1 MSIESS
7 DGTPAASYCYD
18 AWGKILASTGE
29 LAELNPLRYRGY
41 VYDQETGFY
50 YLQSRYYDPAI
61 GRFINADSMVNVRS
75 ALSSNLFAYCL
86 NNPSSMSDDTGN
98 LPFFAITAAIGAAVG
113 AVFGG
118 VVAAR
123 SDSNIIAGIGLGAA
137 AGALIGTGAGIA
149 AGVALAGSITA
160 STGAV
165 MAGGSALSAA
175 IGSGG
180 LSAGVSYVTN
190 NLSQASNGAATA
202 AQVSESH
209 MQQVYRQGQAGEQA
223 ANIVKNT
230 MRIPDGL
237 DVVNKILTEV
247 KNYSGTLSYT
257 RQLRDFVAWSQAN
270 GYTMHLVTSAKSFS
284 GPLQAVI
291 DSGIIQVIPLR

>member
-1 MSIESS
+1 MSVESS

-18 AWGKILASTGE
+18 AWGKILSSSGD

-61 GRFINADSMVNVRS
+61 GRFINADSMVNVQS

-123 SDSNIIAGIGLGAA
+123 SGSNIIAGIGLGAA

-165 MAGGSALSAA
+165 MAGGSALAAA

-180 LSAGVSYVTN
+180 LRAGVS

-230 MRIPDGL
+230 MRIPSLSGTAAYRIPDGL

-257 RQLRDFVAWSQAN
+257 RQLRDFIAWSQAN
-270 GYTMHLVTSAKSFS
+270 GYTMHLVTSA
-284 GPLQAVI
+284 
-291 DSGIIQVIPLR
+291 

>member
-41 VYDQETGFY
+41 VCDQETGFY

-75 ALSSNLFAYCL
+75 ALSSILFAYCL

-180 LSAGVSYVTN
+180 LRAGVS

-223 ANIVKNT
+223 ANIVKNAVHIPSLSGT
-230 MRIPDGL
+230 AAYRIPDGL
-237 DVVNKILTEV
+237 DVVNEVLAEV

-270 GYTMHLVTSAKSFS
+270 GYTMHLVTSA
-284 GPLQAVI
+284 
-291 DSGIIQVIPLR
+291 

>member
-41 VYDQETGFY
+41 VCDQETGFY

-75 ALSSNLFAYCL
+75 ALSSILFAYCL

-180 LSAGVSYVTN
+180 LRAGVS

-230 MRIPDGL
+230 MRIPSLSGTAAYRIPDGL

-270 GYTMHLVTSAKSFS
+270 GYTMHLVTSA
-284 GPLQAVI
+284 
-291 DSGIIQVIPLR
+291 

>member
-1 MSIESS
+1 MQ
-7 DGTPAASYCYD
+7 GAHYYYD

-123 SDSNIIAGIGLGAA
+123 SGSNIIAGIGLGAA

-165 MAGGSALSAA
+165 MAGGSALAAA

-180 LSAGVSYVTN
+180 LRAGVS

-223 ANIVKNT
+223 ANIVK
-230 MRIPDGL
+230 
-237 DVVNKILTEV
+237 
-247 KNYSGTLSYT
+247 KNYAYSIVIWHSCLSYS
-257 RQLRDFVAWSQAN
+257 RW
-270 GYTMHLVTSAKSFS
+270 
-284 GPLQAVI
+284 P
-291 DSGIIQVIPLR
+291 

>member
-1 MSIESS
+1 M
-7 DGTPAASYCYD
+7 
-18 AWGKILASTGE
+18 
-29 LAELNPLRYRGY
+29 RYRGY

-123 SDSNIIAGIGLGAA
+123 SGSNIIAGIGLGAA

-165 MAGGSALSAA
+165 MAGGSALAAA

-223 ANIVKNT
+223 ANIVKKT
-230 MRIPDGL
+230 MRIPSLSGTAAYRIPDGL

>member
-1 MSIESS
+1 
-7 DGTPAASYCYD
+7 
-18 AWGKILASTGE
+18 
-29 LAELNPLRYRGY
+29 
-41 VYDQETGFY
+41 
-50 YLQSRYYDPAI
+50 
-61 GRFINADSMVNVRS
+61 MVNVRS

-123 SDSNIIAGIGLGAA
+123 SGSNIIAGIGLGAA

-165 MAGGSALSAA
+165 MAGGSALAAA

-180 LSAGVSYVTN
+180 LRAGVSNVTN

-223 ANIVKNT
+223 ANIVKKT
-230 MRIPDGL
+230 MRIPSLSGTAAYRIPDGL

-270 GYTMHLVTSAKSFS
+270 GYTMHLVTSA
-284 GPLQAVI
+284 
-291 DSGIIQVIPLR
+291 

>member
-1 MSIESS
+1 M
-7 DGTPAASYCYD
+7 
-18 AWGKILASTGE
+18 
-29 LAELNPLRYRGY
+29 RYRGY

-123 SDSNIIAGIGLGAA
+123 SGSNIIAGIGLGAA

-165 MAGGSALSAA
+165 MAGGSALAAA

-180 LSAGVSYVTN
+180 LRAGVS

-230 MRIPDGL
+230 MRIPSLSGTAAYRIPDGL

-270 GYTMHLVTSAKSFS
+270 GYTMHLVTSA
-284 GPLQAVI
+284 
-291 DSGIIQVIPLR
+291 

>member
-1 MSIESS
+1 MQ
-7 DGTPAASYCYD
+7 GAHYYYD

-123 SDSNIIAGIGLGAA
+123 SGSNIIAGIGLGAA

-165 MAGGSALSAA
+165 MASGSALAAA

-180 LSAGVSYVTN
+180 LRAGVS

-223 ANIVKNT
+223 ANIVKKT
-230 MRIPDGL
+230 MRIPSLSGTAAYRIPDGL

-257 RQLRDFVAWSQAN
+257 RQLRDFVAWSQTN
-270 GYTMHLVTSAKSFS
+270 GYTMHLVTSA
-284 GPLQAVI
+284 
-291 DSGIIQVIPLR
+291 

>member
-1 MSIESS
+1 M
-7 DGTPAASYCYD
+7 
-18 AWGKILASTGE
+18 
-29 LAELNPLRYRGY
+29 RYRGY

-98 LPFFAITAAIGAAVG
+98 LPFFAITAAIGAA
-113 AVFGG
+113 
-118 VVAAR
+118 
-123 SDSNIIAGIGLGAA
+123 

-165 MAGGSALSAA
+165 MAGGSALAAA

-180 LSAGVSYVTN
+180 LRAGVS

-230 MRIPDGL
+230 MRIPSLSGTAAYRIPDGL

-270 GYTMHLVTSAKSFS
+270 GYTMHLVTSA
-284 GPLQAVI
+284 
-291 DSGIIQVIPLR
+291 

>member
-1 MSIESS
+1 
-7 DGTPAASYCYD
+7 
-18 AWGKILASTGE
+18 
-29 LAELNPLRYRGY
+29 
-41 VYDQETGFY
+41 
-50 YLQSRYYDPAI
+50 
-61 GRFINADSMVNVRS
+61 MVNVRS

-123 SDSNIIAGIGLGAA
+123 SGSNIIAGIGLGAA

-165 MAGGSALSAA
+165 MAGGSALAAA

-180 LSAGVSYVTN
+180 LSAGVS

-230 MRIPDGL
+230 MRIPSLSGTAAYRIPDGL

-270 GYTMHLVTSAKSFS
+270 GYTMHLVTSA
-284 GPLQAVI
+284 
-291 DSGIIQVIPLR
+291 